1 MSQKGGY
8 NYARHKGC
16 GNEDEKSGKLP
27 GDFPESCPFKT
38 PGERGQGDC
47 VYPGDALDG

>member
-16 GNEDEKSGKLP
+16 GSEDEKSEKLP

-38 PGERGQGDC
+38 SGERWQGDY
-47 VYPGDALDG
+47 V